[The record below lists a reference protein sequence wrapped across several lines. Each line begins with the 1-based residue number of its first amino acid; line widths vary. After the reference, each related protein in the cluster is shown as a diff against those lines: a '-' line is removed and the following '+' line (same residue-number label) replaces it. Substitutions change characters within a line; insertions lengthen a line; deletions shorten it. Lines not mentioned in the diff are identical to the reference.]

1 MSGSSL
7 VPLYYL
13 SGIGVAVGGGV
24 AGVRSYLGRQREKW
38 VQEGAKEAD
47 LAKVL
52 EANSRV
58 GAGNTEAIDRMSVEL
73 RRVGED
79 LRAFTSEASRRLD
92 AVDRRFDTADQR
104 TQAIED
110 ALWGQRGRLPDRG
123 IPGQPDHM

>member
-38 VQEGAKEAD
+38 LQEGAKEAD

-52 EANSRV
+52 EANSKV
-58 GAGNTEAIDRMSVEL
+58 GASNTEAIDRMSTEM
-73 RRVGED
+73 RRLGED
-79 LRAFTSEASRRLD
+79 LRAFTAEAQRRFD
-92 AVDRRFDTADQR
+92 AGDRRFSDFDKR

-110 ALWGQRGRLPDRG
+110 ALWAGRGRLPDRG
-123 IPGQPDHM
+123 ERGQTNQP